1 MKVEFVNRLG
11 GSMLVDESRVD
22 EYLKAGYKLASK
34 PSAPAKAM
42 PDDIEEPAPKK
53 ISRKK

>member
-42 PDDIEEPAPKK
+42 PDDVEEPAPKK